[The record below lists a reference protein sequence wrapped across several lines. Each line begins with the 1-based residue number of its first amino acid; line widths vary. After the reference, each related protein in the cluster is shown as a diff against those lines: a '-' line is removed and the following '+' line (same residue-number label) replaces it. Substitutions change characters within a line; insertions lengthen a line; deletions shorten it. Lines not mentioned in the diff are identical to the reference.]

1 MIPCYSRKEM
11 SAMAKLVSSQCFPHV
26 IPVRDTGIQFISSWT
41 LFYASR
47 IRCPLNY
54 LQILLYLDS
63 SVTHWNDTII
73 GINQK

>member
-1 MIPCYSRKEM
+1 MNLLYVTYYPKSDATK
-11 SAMAKLVSSQCFPHV
+11 P
-26 IPVRDTGIQFISSWT
+26 TGIQFISSWT

-47 IRCPLNY
+47 IRCPLNN

>member
-1 MIPCYSRKEM
+1 MIPRYSRKEI

-26 IPVRDTGIQFISSWT
+26 IPVRDTGIQFILSWT